1 MPKKS
6 RSSKPVSNVG
16 DLLRLA
22 GEPIPKG
29 FATKTVDA
37 TKSMLRK
44 KLEDGSA
51 LRKQAATLYGGLRG
65 ASAIAVDDPANN
77 RALDGLLGLH
87 TKIAGRKLTFPKVPV
102 EVGGFF
108 PGTISGAIVP
118 PFDFADTIPTLLA
131 NVTNPTL
138 SASANV
144 NGQISASAV
153 ASQSPGFNG
162 GSEYARVG
170 FFFHPMTTGTLT
182 IVASPTYSFQ
192 WSTNSLNT
200 SLVTSFGS
208 VGLTIYGMD
217 DMAHILASAGA
228 NYELWNEQDTG
239 QIKLDFGFDVKK
251 SLSVS
256 LQVTHTLV
264 YLCFVDVDAHVVGMG
279 WPGSLATSMASATV
293 PSIRYEFVPSLVVQP

>member
-1 MPKKS
+1 MPKRS
-6 RSSKPVSNVG
+6 RVTKPGSNVA

-22 GEPIPKG
+22 GKPIPEG

-44 KLEDGSA
+44 KLEDASV
-51 LRKQAATLYGGLRG
+51 LRKQVATLYSGLRG
-65 ASAIAVDDPANN
+65 AAAVAVDDPANKK
-77 RALDGLLGLH
+77 ALDGLLGSH
-87 TKIAGRKLTFPKVPV
+87 TKLASRKLTFPKVPV
-102 EVGGFF
+102 EIGGFF
-108 PGTISGAIVP
+108 PGSISGTIVP

-153 ASQSPGFNG
+153 TSQTPGFNG

-182 IVASPTYSFQ
+182 ILASPTYSFQ
-192 WSTNSLNT
+192 WSTNSLNS
-200 SLVTSFGS
+200 SLVTSSGN

-239 QIKLDFGFDVKK
+239 QINLDFGFDIKK

-256 LQVTHTLV
+256 LEVTHALV
-264 YLCFVDVDAHVVGMG
+264 YLCFVEVDAHVVGMG

-293 PSIRYEFVPSLVVQP
+293 PSIRYGFVPRLVVQP